1 MKQIDEI
8 SDEFGAWAKR
18 HGLGP
23 ARVAEVKIEPL
34 GVPHRPIV
42 LPVGWQGIYCFR
54 FGPAWLKVGKAGPK
68 SGARWVSH
76 HYKHTRAP
84 STLAGSLVCY
94 AHGTS
99 EDPRTSNLKALLQRV
114 SPDDI
119 EEWIKTNTDR
129 VNILIRAEM
138 GSEGLTRLEA
148 IGHRILD
155 PVFEGRWKFGG
166 TAGA

>member
-18 HGLGP
+18 HGLSQAP
-23 ARVAEVKIEPL
+23 VKIEPL
-34 GVPHRPIV
+34 GVPHRPIA

-54 FGPAWLKVGKAGPK
+54 FGPAWLKVGKAGPN

-76 HYKHTRAP
+76 HYKCTRAL
-84 STLAGSLVCY
+84 STLAWSLIRY

-114 SPDDI
+114 SPYDI
-119 EEWIKTNTDR
+119 EEWIKRHTER
-129 VNILIRAEM
+129 VNILIREEM
-138 GSEGLTRLEA
+138 GSAGLTRLED
-148 IGHRILD
+148 ISHRILD

-166 TAGA
+166 PAGA